1 MNERRKAYP
10 NELWHG
16 YVINKNKYGLSPK
29 KFVEAST
36 ESGKIANAKSKS
48 KTFSGDPLLTDPRVI
63 TYLELFDKKQYNAN
77 DLVDILSKE
86 HPLVENLPN
95 GGWTAERVLD
105 LFTRYTALS
114 LAKRNTSK
122 APRVNSASDVKAIN
136 RAKEAR
142 RINSPSDAAKYKR
155 RYK

>member
-1 MNERRKAYP
+1 MMNERRKAYP

-16 YVINKNKYGLSPK
+16 YVKNNFSPK

-36 ESGKIANAKSKS
+36 EAGKIANVKSKS

-63 TYLELFDKKQYNAN
+63 AYLELFNKKQYDAN
-77 DLVDILSKE
+77 NLVDILSRE
-86 HPLVENLPN
+86 HPLDKNLPK

-105 LFTRYTALS
+105 LFNRYLALS

-122 APRVNSASDVKAIN
+122 GPRVNSVSDVKAIN
-136 RAKEAR
+136 RTKEAR